1 MNIGSRLQAARE
13 RRGYSIAD
21 VSAALRIQ
29 PRYLLAIEHNDGGS
43 LPPRPYGRGFVRA
56 YASHLG
62 EDSEQTVR
70 DFFAQFEPPSA
81 HLPVPET
88 APSRPTPTP
97 AYEGA
102 QTGMMTVLL
111 LCVGVAVVLSVTL
124 RRGPARETTP
134 LQTVGTAGT
143 GTPAVAAETA
153 SGQDRRT
160 GGTPASGVVV
170 DLDVTAPA
178 WVTATVDGTRAV
190 YRTMQPGEH
199 ESLRGRD
206 TIALRVGNA
215 GAIRWTVN
223 GRPAEMM
230 GAPGAVRSVRVSAE

>member
-1 MNIGSRLQAARE
+1 MNIGARLQAARE

-21 VSAALRIQ
+21 VAAALRIQ
-29 PRYLLAIEHNDGGS
+29 PRYLLAIEHNDCRS

-62 EDSEQTVR
+62 ENSEQTVR

-81 HLPVPET
+81 PLPVPET
-88 APSRPTPTP
+88 APSRPTP

-111 LCVGVAVVLSVTL
+111 LCIGVAVVLAVTL
-124 RRGPARETTP
+124 RRGPAPETTP
-134 LQTVGTAGT
+134 QPTVGTAGT

-153 SGQDRRT
+153 LGQDHRT
-160 GGTPASGVVV
+160 AGPPAAGVAI

-178 WVTATVDGTRAV
+178 WVTASVDGTRAV

-199 ESLRGRD
+199 ETLRGRD
-206 TIALRVGNA
+206 NIALRVGNA

-223 GRPAEMM
+223 GRPAETM